1 MSSTRLMHNEA
12 NDIVY
17 CNYLN
22 PGLMIVNGSITHMP
36 VTQPANMLVTPH
48 TVSPMVSP
56 IIFTIGT
63 TIRFPGEGGRKGER
77 EKGRN
82 GRREEEGMRRREEGG
97 GWEEGREEG
106 TGGRKKRG

>member
-1 MSSTRLMHNEA
+1 M
-12 NDIVY
+12 V
-17 CNYLN
+17 
-22 PGLMIVNGSITHMP
+22 VNGSITHMP

-82 GRREEEGMRRREEGG
+82 GRREEEGVGRREEGG
-97 GWEEGREEG
+97 GREEGREEG
-106 TGGRKKRG
+106 MGGGKKRG

>member
-63 TIRFPGEGGRKGER
+63 TIRFPGEGGREGGR
-77 EKGRN
+77 EKGRKEGMGGGKKEWEE
-82 GRREEEGMRRREEGG
+82 GRRGDEKEGG
-97 GWEEGREEG
+97 GW
-106 TGGRKKRG
+106 GGG